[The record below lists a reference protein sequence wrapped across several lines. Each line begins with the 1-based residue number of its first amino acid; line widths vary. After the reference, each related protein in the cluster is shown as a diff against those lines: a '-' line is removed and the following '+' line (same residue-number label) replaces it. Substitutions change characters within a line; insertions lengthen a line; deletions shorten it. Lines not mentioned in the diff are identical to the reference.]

1 MLLSGKAR
9 LAGVLGW
16 PVGHSLSPRLHGH
29 WFERYAIDGAYVP
42 LPVRPEHFEAAFRA
56 LPLLGFLGVNVTI
69 PHKARAFALVDER
82 DPAAERMGAV
92 NTILILADGRTRGL
106 NTDGFGF
113 MANLRAS
120 VPAWRPEAGP
130 AALIGTGGGARAVA
144 TALLEA
150 GVPLLRLANRTRAR
164 AEALA
169 ADLARHF
176 PGRPVRVLDWSE
188 RARALEGAALC
199 VNCSSLGMTGE
210 PPLELALDALP
221 SASPVADLVY
231 NPLETALL
239 QAARAR
245 GHPAVDGL
253 GMLLHQ
259 AVPGFRH
266 WGGRTPAVDGEARGC
281 LLEALQ
287 GRG

>member
-29 WFERYAIDGAYVP
+29 WFERYAIDAAYVP

-56 LPLLGFLGVNVTI
+56 LPLLGFLGVNVTL

-92 NTILILADGRTRGL
+92 NTVLIL
-106 NTDGFGF
+106 
-113 MANLRAS
+113 
-120 VPAWRPEAGP
+120 AWRPEAGP

-176 PGRPVRVLDWSE
+176 PGRPVRVLDWSD

-221 SASPVADLVY
+221 PASPVADLVY
-231 NPLETALL
+231 NPLETGLL
-239 QAARAR
+239 RTARAR

-281 LLEALQ
+281 LLAALQ